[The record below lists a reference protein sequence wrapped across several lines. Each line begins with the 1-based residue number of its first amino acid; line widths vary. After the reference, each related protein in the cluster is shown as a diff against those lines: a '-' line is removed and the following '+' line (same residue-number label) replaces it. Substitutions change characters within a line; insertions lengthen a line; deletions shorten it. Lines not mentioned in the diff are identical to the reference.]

1 MAHSALLKNE
11 RPSYSHLNWLKMLH
25 SSWSP
30 SWVWGQLILR
40 INNLV
45 SGGGVYTTAF
55 ITYPV
60 KIRRRV
66 RVRRDLKHI
75 ILSLW
80 PFIYFFFCIFIQ
92 KQSSDLWCASQC
104 ATWEKKKF
112 KFMTECSQ
120 SFSCCCWFGR
130 RVVLFPRY
138 YNRCKA
144 KSQTVKCY
152 FYSLKNIVLALNQPI
167 IYIGLQRRWLPLH

>member
-1 MAHSALLKNE
+1 
-11 RPSYSHLNWLKMLH
+11 MLH

-30 SWVWGQLILR
+30 SRVWGQLILR

-75 ILSLW
+75 ILFLW
-80 PFIYFFFCIFIQ
+80 PFIHIFFCILH
-92 KQSSDLWCASQC
+92 KSSRSICDARLNALL
-104 ATWEKKKF
+104 EKKKNF

-120 SFSCCCWFGR
+120 SFIYCCWFGR
-130 RVVLFPRY
+130 RAVLFPRY